1 MFEQFGRTFDDNQI
15 KKLGVKTPKPPR
27 GGELTLSFMD
37 FMAGMLAYN
46 KQDFVTQAD
55 LNMVYDILAD
65 DNENP
70 HLTRQQL
77 YDWRRSV
84 CGADVGRQGP
94 AHGLHG
100 RRLRPAQWLHNQR
113 CGLRGAGLERAREV
127 SVGGRHATRA
137 TSSLAVA
144 ATAAPPGARLRVSPM
159 LHWLLQLR
167 HRVDQPNGA
176 F

>member
-1 MFEQFGRTFDDNQI
+1 MKNLFILIEAKFSSHFDGFLHSNDFKQDNKHEMLDHIPKSKYEGMAIMFEQFGRTFDDNQI

-77 YDWRRSV
+77 YDCIRNSV
-84 CGADVGRQGP
+84 ENADDDIGFITEF
-94 AHGLHG
+94 
-100 RRLRPAQWLHNQR
+100 NQLIDDR
-113 CGLRGAGLERAREV
+113 KMVLGI
-127 SVGGRHATRA
+127 
-137 TSSLAVA
+137 
-144 ATAAPPGARLRVSPM
+144 PNKKQKRVSI
-159 LHWLLQLR
+159 LSLE
-167 HRVDQPNGA
+167 
-176 F
+176 